1 MDNRLIFLYQC
12 MNDGVT
18 EKVIAGQLLDSGLNV
33 KFCKLA
39 NPLTIRTRHEYDR
52 TLRVVEKLHISHFQE
67 KLLVYHILTVPRTNT
82 RGQGEYPKASELTIV
97 KELCK
102 LIP

>member
-1 MDNRLIFLYQC
+1 

-18 EKVIAGQLLDSGLNV
+18 EKVIASRLLDSGLSI

-39 NPLTIRTRHEYDR
+39 NPLIVMARYEYEW
-52 TLRVVEKLHISHFQE
+52 TPRVVAKLHISCFQE
-67 KLLVYHILTVPRTNT
+67 KLLVYHALTVPRTNT

>member
-1 MDNRLIFLYQC
+1 

-18 EKVIAGQLLDSGLNV
+18 EKVIAGPLMDSGSNI

-39 NPLTIRTRHEYDR
+39 NPLAIRTRYEYER
-52 TLRVVEKLHISHFQE
+52 TLLVVAKLHISCFQE
-67 KLLVYHILTVPRTNT
+67 KLLVLIVHLTVPRTNT

>member
-1 MDNRLIFLYQC
+1 

-18 EKVIAGQLLDSGLNV
+18 EKVIATQLLDSGLSV

-39 NPLTIRTRHEYDR
+39 NPLTLRIRHEYER
-52 TLRVVEKLHISHFQE
+52 TRKVVAKLHISCFQE
-67 KLLVYHILTVPRTNT
+67 KLLVYHLLTVPRTNT